1 MDELENIPVTRH
13 FGIPDNFYTMVT
25 GNTLMDDLEHNPVT
39 TDSGSVRTSGCYAVT
54 GNSSMDDL
62 EYIPVTTDSGTP
74 GNCTVVTGNTSM
86 DDLEHNPV
94 TTDSCSVRTSEC
106 YAVTGNSSID

>member
-25 GNTLMDDLEHNPVT
+25 GNTSMDDLEHNPVT

-74 GNCTVVTGNTSM
+74 GNYTMVTGTHQWMIWSIIPSQQTHA
-86 DDLEHNPV
+86 L
-94 TTDSCSVRTSEC
+94 SEPLG
-106 YAVTGNSSID
+106 VML